1 VTRILAIDYGTKR
14 IGLAV
19 TDPLQIIATGLDTV
33 PTNDIF
39 EYLKKYLFA
48 ESVSKFVVGFPM
60 HLDGSPAQLAPTIEK
75 FVEKLN
81 KLYPEI
87 EVAYEDE
94 RFTSEDAKRIILQSG
109 AKKKKRRDKG
119 LVDKIAAV
127 LILQSYMER
136 NRPY

>member
-75 FVEKLN
+75 LRLLMKMSVLPQRMPNELFCKVEQ
-81 KLYPEI
+81 
-87 EVAYEDE
+87 
-94 RFTSEDAKRIILQSG
+94 KRKNG
-109 AKKKKRRDKG
+109 ETK
-119 LVDKIAAV
+119 V
-127 LILQSYMER
+127 
-136 NRPY
+136 